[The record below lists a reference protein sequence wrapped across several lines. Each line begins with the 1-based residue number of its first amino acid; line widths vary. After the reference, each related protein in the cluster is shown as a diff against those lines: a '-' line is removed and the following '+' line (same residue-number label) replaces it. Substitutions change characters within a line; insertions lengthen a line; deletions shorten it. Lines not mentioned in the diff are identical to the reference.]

1 MTDID
6 KAPGDEDKRV
16 DEIVRAGPRGALMV
30 AGIAV
35 ALVFLMWFLFYFFA
49 FLPRGVIFH

>member
-1 MTDID
+1 MTDTD
-6 KAPGDEDKRV
+6 KDPGNEDKRV

-30 AGIAV
+30 AGVAV
-35 ALVFLMWFLFYFFA
+35 AIVFLMWFLFYFFA

>member
-6 KAPGDEDKRV
+6 KRTTSDEDKRV

-49 FLPRGVIFH
+49 FLPRGVIH